1 MVPPVLQVGYLSLWV
16 WVISF
21 SGGRGPSKLQ
31 LDAPQSMQFINLTS
45 TRFLTYSSSSGL
57 IRFCNASSIMPIC
70 STVGLAEVTASG
82 CCMGL
87 NLNWEV
93 EYLTFCGHDPLKH
106 VGHKQILICGRR
118 LVITRPNN
126 SWRFNRSYNSK
137 RNTLDF

>member
-1 MVPPVLQVGYLSLWV
+1 MIPPVLQVGYLSLWV

-31 LDAPQSMQFINLTS
+31 SDAPQSMQFIKLTS
-45 TRFLTYSSSSGL
+45 TRFLTYSCSSGL

-87 NLNWEV
+87 NLNCLHMRSRISHFLWAWSLE
-93 EYLTFCGHDPLKH
+93 TCGSQTDSDLWKK
-106 VGHKQILICGRR
+106 VGYYQTKQQPK
-118 LVITRPNN
+118 V
-126 SWRFNRSYNSK
+126 
-137 RNTLDF
+137 